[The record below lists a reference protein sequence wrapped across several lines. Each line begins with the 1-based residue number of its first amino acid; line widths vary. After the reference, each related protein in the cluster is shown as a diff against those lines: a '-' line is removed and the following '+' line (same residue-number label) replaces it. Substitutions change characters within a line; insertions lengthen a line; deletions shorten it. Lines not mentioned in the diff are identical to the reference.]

1 MAELFGREWSRED
14 LAAMTGDIS
23 QIGGVK
29 LAELTDGPERG
40 VRVAD
45 CRTGGGLSFTVLL
58 DRGMD
63 IGAAEYKGVPLAWL
77 SGAGFAHPAHYE
89 PEGVGWL
96 RTFGGGLMTGCGLT
110 QIGAPSEGME
120 KEPLGLHGRLS
131 VIPARGVIV
140 DSEWEGDEYRWRLQ
154 GRMKQYRLFSEHLEL
169 RRTIS
174 FRLGG
179 RDIRI
184 EDSVTNLGD
193 TPSPFMLLYHVN
205 LGFPLLSPESEM
217 VAAPHTVEP
226 RDDVAAGGLD
236 AWARFQSPAAEF
248 QEQVFLHD
256 LPADHEGMAE
266 AALRNP
272 WLGLSVH
279 VRYRKAELPYLT
291 QWRMMGKGT
300 YVLGLEPGNAFVLG
314 QAAERAAGRL
324 QTIEPGEEKRLLVEI
339 GVREE

>member
-1 MAELFGREWSRED
+1 MAELFGREWTRED
-14 LAAMTGDIS
+14 LLALTGDIS
-23 QIGGVK
+23 QIGGVR
-29 LAELTDGPERG
+29 LAELADGPERG

-45 CRTGGGLSFTVLL
+45 CRTGGGLNFTVLL

-140 DSEWEGDEYRWRLQ
+140 HSEWEGDEYRWRLQ
-154 GRMKQYRLFSEHLEL
+154 GRMKQYRLFSEHLEML
-169 RRTIS
+169 RTIS

-193 TPSPFMLLYHVN
+193 APSPLMLLYHVN
-205 LGFPLLSPESEM
+205 LGFPLLSPESEI
-217 VAAPHTVEP
+217 VAAPRAVEP
-226 RDDVAAGGLD
+226 RDGTAADGLGE
-236 AWARFQSPAAEF
+236 WMRFRAPEAGF

-256 LPADHEGMAE
+256 MPVDDEGMAE
-266 AALRNP
+266 VALRNP
-272 WLGLSVH
+272 WLGLSLR

-291 QWRMMGKGT
+291 QWRMMGKGA

-314 QAAERAAGRL
+314 QAAEKAAGRL
-324 QTIEPGEEKRLLVEI
+324 QTIDPGEERSFLLEI
-339 GVREE
+339 NVREE